1 VKILVADDSRTNL
14 ALITSSLQ
22 KLGHEVTAATT
33 GAEAISLFQ
42 QERPDL
48 IILDVVMENMDGFEC
63 AKKIRNID
71 SDNWIPII
79 FLSESIDDNS
89 IEKGINAGGDDYLI
103 KPFSEITLAAKI
115 KAMQRIAEM
124 RNKLFTTTK
133 ELEALS
139 SIDTLTDVYNRFQF
153 ERTIKEKITEANRHD
168 FKLAVLFVDIDH
180 FKSVND
186 TFGHH
191 IGDELLKEITNRL
204 KECLHEEDFIARIGS
219 DEFVVLL
226 SLVNDSKNAG
236 ETAQK
241 IICALSPIYELQG
254 NNLRITASIG
264 VACYPQNGKTVEAFI
279 RNADIAMYHAKEL
292 GRNNFQYYTEDL
304 NEKYRKQISLEHELK
319 FALERNELYITYQP
333 IYNLLS
339 NKMVGMEALL
349 RWNHPEY
356 GIISPDIFIP
366 IAEETGLILE
376 IGAWVL
382 KSVCEQGAKWFQ
394 YGHKNIT
401 LSVNLSL
408 HQFLQ
413 TDFFESVT
421 KILRET
427 NMPPT
432 QLELELTESTVITYT
447 VHLKKTINKLHDMG
461 IRISVD
467 DFGTRY
473 SSLTSLRYLPIS
485 TLKIDKEFVEDI
497 LTDPKNSIIV
507 KSLVA
512 LGNSLNLNVIA
523 EGVQSEEQLQFLIL
537 NGCFHGQGFFLKKPL
552 NQEEMTLHLNEHA
565 IFKAPS

>member
-22 KLGHEVTAATT
+22 KLGHEVTAATS

-63 AKKIRNID
+63 ARQIRNID

-79 FLSESIDDNS
+79 FLSASVDDNS
-89 IEKGINAGGDDYLI
+89 IEKGINAGGDDYLT

-133 ELEALS
+133 ELEVLS
-139 SIDTLTDVYNRFQF
+139 STDTLTGVYNRFQF
-153 ERTIKEKITEANRHD
+153 ERTIKERIAEANRHD

-191 IGDELLKEITNRL
+191 IGDELLKEIANRL
-204 KECLHEEDFIARIGS
+204 KGCLREEDFIARIGG

-226 SLVNDSKNAG
+226 SIIDDIKNAG

-241 IICALSPIYELQG
+241 IICALTPIYELQG

-304 NEKYRKQISLEHELK
+304 N
-319 FALERNELYITYQP
+319 
-333 IYNLLS
+333 
-339 NKMVGMEALL
+339 
-349 RWNHPEY
+349 
-356 GIISPDIFIP
+356 
-366 IAEETGLILE
+366 
-376 IGAWVL
+376 
-382 KSVCEQGAKWFQ
+382 
-394 YGHKNIT
+394 
-401 LSVNLSL
+401 
-408 HQFLQ
+408 
-413 TDFFESVT
+413 
-421 KILRET
+421 
-427 NMPPT
+427 
-432 QLELELTESTVITYT
+432 
-447 VHLKKTINKLHDMG
+447 
-461 IRISVD
+461 
-467 DFGTRY
+467 
-473 SSLTSLRYLPIS
+473 
-485 TLKIDKEFVEDI
+485 
-497 LTDPKNSIIV
+497 
-507 KSLVA
+507 
-512 LGNSLNLNVIA
+512 
-523 EGVQSEEQLQFLIL
+523 
-537 NGCFHGQGFFLKKPL
+537 
-552 NQEEMTLHLNEHA
+552 
-565 IFKAPS
+565 